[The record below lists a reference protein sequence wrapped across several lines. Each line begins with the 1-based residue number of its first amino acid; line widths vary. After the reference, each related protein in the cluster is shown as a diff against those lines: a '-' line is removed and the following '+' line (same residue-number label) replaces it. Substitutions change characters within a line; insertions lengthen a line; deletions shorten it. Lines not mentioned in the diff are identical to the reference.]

1 MIMTS
6 PVHVGRA
13 LESLRNSNFNTVS
26 AIGEVIDNALEAD
39 AENIRIKIKKIKIRK
54 NVEDLIEIAF
64 ADDGKGMNKEIL
76 GKCLQLGFS
85 ERYNSRKGIGRFGVG
100 MTLGAVTQC
109 TRIEVY
115 SKPVG
120 GGWNFTYLDLDEMKD
135 SEDPTIPEPRGTE
148 VPREYADIVGETG
161 TLVIWKNWDREDAE
175 ISAMIEWI
183 GRTYRKFIGEETIHG
198 EKIVKNDNRKH
209 VFLDDGETSTEIS
222 SFDPLFV
229 TKTTYNSEVAELDAP
244 IVLEEEIHQ
253 FDKPPEKPS
262 GHGSIVIRMAL
273 LPESWRKTRGTG
285 NSTENRKRLV
295 PNNEGV
301 SILRNGR
308 EVFYG
313 HLPYYAIRDKISS
326 HYKGFIDL
334 DRFWGCEIEFDAVLD
349 HWFSVKNIKV
359 GAKPVKDLR
368 EKIQIKINPTI
379 HAFRKEI
386 RATWET
392 STDKE
397 RESTGGEISDCD
409 NAEEIV
415 KMNNPSSVASPSD
428 IDELIK
434 DTAKIK
440 EETKKKIV
448 EKLGDN
454 PLVFVKSYQMD
465 ERGNFIDIVHRGGRT
480 ILTLNMRH
488 AYFRKSDEMTKQLK
502 DMSETSDNEN
512 VKKIIDNTLK
522 EIDTNGMLLL
532 ASFTMAQNEFNKDQ
546 EQLTGDVIDKLVR
559 NWTFELDRNVKK
571 TLDKKLE

>member
-1 MIMTS
+1 MTS

-26 AIGEVIDNALEAD
+26 AIGEVIDNGIEAD
-39 AENIRIKIKKIKIRK
+39 AKNIRIKIKKVKVIK

-85 ERYNSRKGIGRFGVG
+85 ERYNSRNGIGRFGVG

-115 SKPVG
+115 SKPAG
-120 GGWNFTYLDLDEMKD
+120 GGWNVTYLDLEEMRD
-135 SEDPTIPEPRGTE
+135 SEDPTIPEPRSAE
-148 VPREYADIVGETG
+148 IPREYADIVGETG
-161 TLVIWKNWDREDAE
+161 TLVIWKNWDREDAKISE
-175 ISAMIEWI
+175 ITEWI
-183 GRTYRKFIGEETIHG
+183 GRTYRKFIGIETIHG
-198 EKIVKNDNRKH
+198 EKIVKNDNQKYI
-209 VFLDDGETSTEIS
+209 FLDDGEKTIEIS

-229 TKTTYNSEVAELDAP
+229 TKTAYNSEVTKLDAP
-244 IVLEEEIHQ
+244 IILEEEIHQ

-262 GHGSIVIRMAL
+262 GHGKIVIRMAL

-285 NSTENRKRLV
+285 NSAENRKRLV
-295 PNNEGV
+295 PNNEGI

-313 HLPYYAIRDKISS
+313 PIPYYTIKDDISS

-359 GAKPVKDLR
+359 GAKPVKELR
-368 EKIQIKINPTI
+368 EKIQEAINPTI
-379 HAFRKEI
+379 KDFRAEI
-386 RATWET
+386 RNTWKT
-392 STDKE
+392 SADKE
-397 RESTGGEISDCD
+397 RESTGGEISDFED
-409 NAEEIV
+409 AEEIV
-415 KMNNPSSVASPSD
+415 KGNNPTSAIPPSD
-428 IDELIK
+428 IDKLMK

-440 EETKKKIV
+440 EETKLRIV
-448 EKLGDN
+448 EKLGTK
-454 PLVFVKSYQMD
+454 PLVFAKSYKMD

-480 ILTLNMRH
+480 ILIFNMKH
-488 AYFRKSDEMTKQLK
+488 AYFRKYDEMVKQLK
-502 DMSETSDNEN
+502 DMSETSNNEN
-512 VKKIIDNTLK
+512 VKKIIDKTIK
-522 EIDTNGMLLL
+522 EIDTNEMLLL
-532 ASFTMAQNEFNKDQ
+532 ASFTIAQNEFNKDQ
-546 EQLTGDVIDKLVR
+546 EQLTGDVLDKLIR
-559 NWTFELDRNVKK
+559 NWTYELDRNVKK